1 MFGSEHKL
9 LVKGGWN
16 QPTSST
22 AVAARSW
29 NNFSGDLMRPQ
40 IVAWIVRCVLI
51 FCAILLMLFLWY
63 GTGAERAPIGLLI
76 GIVIGGFGG
85 LWWMETK
92 VQNALRKALAKE
104 ED

>member
-1 MFGSEHKL
+1 
-9 LVKGGWN
+9 
-16 QPTSST
+16 
-22 AVAARSW
+22 
-29 NNFSGDLMRPQ
+29 MRPQ
-40 IVAWIVRCVLI
+40 IVAWVVRAGLI
-51 FCAILLMLFLWY
+51 LCAILLMLFLWF

-104 ED
+104 AE